1 MKPLNMQVSISR
13 IEEIVGDD
21 KDMKKMLLDMF
32 IKSCVKSISA
42 LQKSLEL
49 VDNTLAKK
57 EWHDVNHDLKGASLN
72 LGFVDLAE
80 LCASVEN
87 ADLNLQEKHNI
98 IEQYISAKNQVSE
111 ILKSL

>member
-1 MKPLNMQVSISR
+1 MQVNISR
-13 IEEIVGDD
+13 IEEIVGNDQ
-21 KDMKKMLLDMF
+21 DMKKTLLEMF
-32 IKSCVKSISA
+32 VKSCEKSISA
-42 LQKSLEL
+42 MQKSL
-49 VDNTLAKK
+49 DIADATLAKK

-72 LGFVDLAE
+72 LGFTDLAA

-87 ADLNLQEKHNI
+87 SDLNLPEKQNI